1 MLNLIKYVSNQ
12 FSVIQSVEDPSEMV
26 TGSVQEMNIS
36 TKALKENQLLI
47 SKRLLVTVT
56 KN

>member
-1 MLNLIKYVSNQ
+1 
-12 FSVIQSVEDPSEMV
+12 VEDPSEMV

>member
-12 FSVIQSVEDPSEMV
+12 FSVIQSVEHPSEMV